1 MKKNNLIWA
10 MDPSQKP
17 EQAIELIKELRMWA
31 KRLKCQ
37 VQPVSIFPTSSVYL
51 PAEITFDW
59 QADLAKDLKRSAEQY
74 RAKTKTKDFL
84 ETKMIF
90 SSSLS
95 NRGFAHD
102 LAKYADR
109 RGALMIFANTR
120 AKQTWNPFR
129 LGGFAET
136 LVATART
143 PVLLMNAKAKAT
155 RNVDS
160 ILFPTDLSAD
170 SKNAL
175 LRLLPWAKSFGSK
188 ITMYNH
194 VENPADS
201 LNYLSKRQEYA
212 DLIQDLEKERQDKMS
227 RLAFLA
233 REQGVRS
240 ENLVRVQK
248 KYLAQEIV
256 ELGKKQGVDLI
267 ALISRSGPV
276 SQALIGGIP
285 RDVLL
290 HADRPVLVFY
300 KPKILVQRNAKKKNA
315 KRVVTTSASQI
326 PIPPQAFPAANILV

>member
-37 VQPVSIFPTSSVYL
+37 VQPVTIFPTSSVYL

-59 QADLAKDLKRSAEQY
+59 QADLAKDLKRTVEHY
-74 RAKTKTKDFL
+74 RTHSKTKDFL

-102 LAKYADR
+102 LAKYADKSR
-109 RGALMIFANTR
+109 AVMIFANTR

-175 LRLLPWAKSFGSK
+175 LRLLPWAKSFSAK
-188 ITMYNH
+188 ISMFNH

-212 DLIQDLEKERQDKMS
+212 DLMEDFEKERRDKMS

-240 ENLVRVQK
+240 ENLVRIQK

-256 ELGKKQGVDLI
+256 ELGKKQGVYLI
-267 ALISRSGPV
+267 ALMSRSGPV

-290 HADRPVLVFY
+290 HADRPVHDFY
-300 KPKILVQRNAKKKNA
+300 KPKIVVNKKTKRKDNT
-315 KRVVTTSASQI
+315 KRVVTDRPT
-326 PIPPQAFPAANILV
+326 PIPPQIFPAANILV